1 MALTPL
7 AGMPDLLAH
16 APAGFSPDMSKALA
30 KLDAASDAVR
40 DAAGSPI
47 TQAESTVRV
56 VAAGCGSWLDLP
68 GKPVVSVSSVTIEG
82 EPVTGWR
89 LLGSRLYRAGEWAH
103 GGPVE
108 VQVTMVHGFA
118 EAPADVVALV
128 CDFAIA
134 ALLNESGARAGVTS
148 QGYSIDDYRENLA
161 FDQGPHGTSSVIEIP
176 AGTRAMLRQRF
187 GAAAFVTGAS

>member
-7 AGMPDLLAH
+7 AGVPDLLAH
-16 APAGFSPDMSKALA
+16 APAGFSPDMSKAWA

-47 TQAESTVRV
+47 TQAESTVRI

>member
-16 APAGFSPDMSKALA
+16 APAGFSPDMSKAFA

-47 TQAESTVRV
+47 TQAESTVRI

>member
-7 AGMPDLLAH
+7 AGMSDLLAH
-16 APAGFSPDMSKALA
+16 APAGFSPDMSKAFA

-47 TQAESTVRV
+47 TQAESTVRI

>member
-47 TQAESTVRV
+47 TQAESTVRI

-161 FDQGPHGTSSVIEIP
+161 FDQGPHGTSSVIELP
-176 AGTRAMLRQRF
+176 AGTLAMLRQRF

>member
-16 APAGFSPDMSKALA
+16 APAGFSPDMSGALA

-47 TQAESTVRV
+47 TQAESTVRI

-108 VQVTMVHGFA
+108 VQVTMVHGFV

>member
-16 APAGFSPDMSKALA
+16 APAGFSPDMSKAWA

-47 TQAESTVRV
+47 TQAESTVRI

>member
-7 AGMPDLLAH
+7 AGVPDLLAH
-16 APAGFSPDMSKALA
+16 APAGFSPDMSKAWA

-47 TQAESTVRV
+47 TQAESTVRI

-161 FDQGPHGTSSVIEIP
+161 FDQCPHGTSSVIEIP

>member
-16 APAGFSPDMSKALA
+16 APAGFSPDISKALA

-47 TQAESTVRV
+47 TQAESTVRI

>member
-16 APAGFSPDMSKALA
+16 APAGFSPDMSGALA

-47 TQAESTVRV
+47 TQTESTVRI

>member
-47 TQAESTVRV
+47 TQAESTVRI

>member
-16 APAGFSPDMSKALA
+16 APAGFSPDMSRALA

-47 TQAESTVRV
+47 TQAESTVRI

>member
-7 AGMPDLLAH
+7 AGVPDLLAH

-47 TQAESTVRV
+47 TQAESTVRI

-103 GGPVE
+103 GSR
-108 VQVTMVHGFA
+108 
-118 EAPADVVALV
+118 
-128 CDFAIA
+128 
-134 ALLNESGARAGVTS
+134 LLPKGS
-148 QGYSIDDYRENLA
+148 DLA
-161 FDQGPHGTSSVIEIP
+161 FVSPEPTHGLYGLIP
-176 AGTRAMLRQRF
+176 RKILL
-187 GAAAFVTGAS
+187 

>member
-7 AGMPDLLAH
+7 AGVPDLLAH
-16 APAGFSPDMSKALA
+16 APAGFSPDMSKAFA

-47 TQAESTVRV
+47 TQAESTVRI

>member
-16 APAGFSPDMSKALA
+16 APAGFSPDMSGALA

-47 TQAESTVRV
+47 TQAESTVRI

>member
-7 AGMPDLLAH
+7 AGVPDLLAH

-47 TQAESTVRV
+47 TQAESTVRI

>member
-16 APAGFSPDMSKALA
+16 APAGFSPDMSGALA

-47 TQAESTVRV
+47 TQTESTVRI

-108 VQVTMVHGFA
+108 VQVTMVHGFV

>member
-16 APAGFSPDMSKALA
+16 APAGFSPDMSTALA

-47 TQAESTVRV
+47 TQAESTVRI